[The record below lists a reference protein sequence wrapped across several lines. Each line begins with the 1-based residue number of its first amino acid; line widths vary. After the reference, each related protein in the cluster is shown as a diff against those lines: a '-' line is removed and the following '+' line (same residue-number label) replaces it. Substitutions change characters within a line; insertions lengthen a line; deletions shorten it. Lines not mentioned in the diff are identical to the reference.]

1 MISRCFATLGL
12 VLIFYVT
19 PGMSQE
25 IEFVNVSFTAQVDSS
40 TSPSVSI
47 GEDVT
52 INSVFALLLDT
63 NTGLTRASRF
73 GQRRTSRGATFDFS
87 GGYSESYD
95 GEVNLDFLDFSIVNS
110 SRGFFLDASSG
121 DFFAGWEGAPFEAP
135 STIPIGETVELPE
148 TSGGGFFPVYNEF
161 RISLEDG
168 EVRGDEPFFVLLS
181 LTSVPEP
188 NSSVLLLFSTV
199 FLTQRRRRR
208 PIINL
213 SKSKGFT
220 AA

>member
-95 GEVNLDFLDFSIVNS
+95 GEVNLDFLDFSIENT

-121 DFFAGWEGAPFEAP
+121 DFFASWEGAQGDAP

-148 TSGGGFFPVYNEF
+148 TSGIFFPVYNEF